1 MEEATPPAASTARG
15 HSDLRSRVLR
25 RMVLPSLTD
34 SCSQVQ
40 TISLCVRACG
50 HVCEECSA
58 SLYVK
63 DNGTSLVQED
73 SLRRGYDGARRGW
86 EAMWQ
91 ILIWKTVCIMTILMG
106 TPSQDIHLKSHSLG
120 YRVHQPVKFTESSTY
135 FLRAFCLQNLYQ
147 CC

>member
-1 MEEATPPAASTARG
+1 
-15 HSDLRSRVLR
+15 
-25 RMVLPSLTD
+25 MVLPSLTD

-40 TISLCVRACG
+40 TISLWVRACG

-91 ILIWKTVCIMTILMG
+91 ILI
-106 TPSQDIHLKSHSLG
+106 
-120 YRVHQPVKFTESSTY
+120 
-135 FLRAFCLQNLYQ
+135 
-147 CC
+147 